1 MSGYVKIVP
10 LGGLGEIGLNMM
22 VLECGEEAIVIDAGL
37 MFPEDYMFGV
47 DMVLPDISYLKAK
60 RDKIRAI
67 ILTHGHEDHI
77 GALPFFL
84 EEFKGIPIYGTAFTL
99 GLLQEKLRDQKGG
112 ELEECYVVKPRDRV
126 DFGPMEVEFIRV
138 CHSIPDCVG
147 LGIKTPEGYIVH
159 SGDFKLDSSAP
170 PTERTDLR
178 KFAEY
183 GEKGVALLL
192 SDSTNA
198 DRDGFSLSER
208 EVARKLEEIV
218 RARKGRVIVALFASN
233 IRRIGQLME
242 IAARTGRKVA
252 LVGKNVVANS
262 RLAAEL
268 DYLDLPSD
276 GLVELNGIEQAPPG
290 ELLIIT
296 TGSQAEPMSALS
308 LMASESHKYLKV
320 REGDTI
326 VLSSRFIP
334 GNERSI
340 THMINNLCRL
350 GAEVIYSEIAPVH
363 ASGHAH
369 RKELQLLLSLV
380 QPRYLLPVHG
390 EYRHLVA
397 HRQLAQEMGMEDG
410 RVVLAED
417 GQVIALRDGEVT
429 LEGRVEVGKVF
440 VDGKGIGDVEDVV
453 LRDRRH
459 LSEDGMVVPIMVVK
473 EQTGEIIS
481 GPDIITKGVF
491 FEERGGEVLERAKER
506 LLEMWREITETGRS
520 DETELEEEV
529 RRVLKRFF
537 KKEMGRRPVIIPVII
552 GM

>member
-268 DYLDLPSD
+268 DYLDLPSN

>member
-1 MSGYVKIVP
+1 
-10 LGGLGEIGLNMM
+10 MM

-218 RARKGRVIVALFASN
+218 RERKGRVIVALFASN